1 MAEDMSDILNKFQDL
16 LQSSNSSATSNDSS
30 PNSSSPSNS
39 NLNITPEMISNMA
52 DTLKKFNLNSSATS
66 NSNNSTQSK
75 DSESSDTGPQID
87 IETILKIKSIIE
99 KLNQKDDPRSN
110 LLHSLKP
117 YLRES
122 RQKKLDEY
130 SNLLKIVSLS
140 DIFKNK

>member
-16 LQSSNSSATSNDSS
+16 LQSSNSSATSNDSA

>member
-16 LQSSNSSATSNDSS
+16 LQNNNSSTTSNNSV
-30 PNSSSPSNS
+30 PNSSSNS

-52 DTLKKFNLNSSATS
+52 DTLKKINLNSSTTSS
-66 NSNNSTQSK
+66 NSDNSSQSK
-75 DSESSDTGPQID
+75 DSQSSDTGSQID
-87 IETILKIKSIIE
+87 IETILKIKSIME

-130 SNLLKIVSLS
+130 SNLLKIVSIS

>member
-16 LQSSNSSATSNDSS
+16 LQNNNSSNSSNNSV
-30 PNSSSPSNS
+30 PNSSSNS

-52 DTLKKFNLNSSATS
+52 DKLKKINLNSSTTSS
-66 NSNNSTQSK
+66 NSDNSSQSK
-75 DSESSDTGPQID
+75 DSQSSDTGSQID
-87 IETILKIKSIIE
+87 IETILKIKSIME

-130 SNLLKIVSLS
+130 SNLLKIVSIS

>member
-16 LQSSNSSATSNDSS
+16 LQNNNSSTTSNNSV
-30 PNSSSPSNS
+30 PNSSSNS

-52 DTLKKFNLNSSATS
+52 DTLKKFNLNSSTTSS
-66 NSNNSTQSK
+66 NSDNSSQSK
-75 DSESSDTGPQID
+75 DSQSSDTGSQID
-87 IETILKIKSIIE
+87 IETILKIKSIME

-110 LLHSLKP
+110 LLYSLKP

-130 SNLLKIVSLS
+130 SNLLKIVSIS

>member
-1 MAEDMSDILNKFQDL
+1 MAEDMSDIINKFQDL
-16 LQSSNSSATSNDSS
+16 LQSSNSSATSNDSA

-52 DTLKKFNLNSSATS
+52 DILKKFNLNSSATS

-75 DSESSDTGPQID
+75 DSESSDTGPQMD
-87 IETILKIKSIIE
+87 IETILKIKSIME

>member
-16 LQSSNSSATSNDSS
+16 LQSSNSSATSNDSA

-87 IETILKIKSIIE
+87 IETILKIKSIME

>member
-16 LQSSNSSATSNDSS
+16 LQSSNSSATSNDSA

-87 IETILKIKSIIE
+87 VETILKIKSIME